1 MQFQSAFV
9 LILFLG
15 MIQPSFA
22 QEENK
27 GCVEGNCEN
36 SWGIY
41 EDYLGDVYRGR
52 YEGYFEKGVYSGKGK
67 LVTANG
73 EKYEG
78 NWLNGKP
85 HGLGAKTSSDG
96 KIQAGTWEDGK
107 LVARLKREFSIEC
120 LGGNCKDGQGKSRD
134 NAGNEYKG
142 DFVNGQYNGYGEMEY
157 NNGDR
162 YVGHWENGIHQGKGS
177 YFFNN
182 GHVNTGDFLEGKF
195 TLNKMKIWAVVVGV
209 ADYQHFQKLKYTTR
223 DAQRVYA
230 FFRSVEGGAI
240 PEEQITLLQDA
251 DATAFNIVN
260 TAADLFEQADSNDLV
275 VFYFAGH
282 GKNGAFLPYDYDGND
297 GNLLHHGL
305 INSVLKDSPAKYK
318 LCVIDACHSGSFDM
332 NTVVSYKDYLTN
344 AKEQDG
350 APSMTM
356 TRSTQSVRER
366 IKNYYKSF
374 DGIKG
379 GLAVMMSSASEEI
392 SLEANKLQQGVFSYY
407 FIQAMKGAANLD
419 GVNGEK
425 DNVIDVNELY
435 KFVELNVR
443 NFTYGFQHPLIYGEY
458 DEHMPIGLLKRA
470 Q

>member
-1 MQFQSAFV
+1 MQIQLAFV

-15 MIQPSFA
+15 IIQPSFA
-22 QEENK
+22 QDENK

-36 SWGIY
+36 GWGIS
-41 EDYLGDVYRGR
+41 ETYLGEIYQGR
-52 YEGYFEKGVYSGKGK
+52 YEGEFEKGLYAGKGK
-67 LVTANG
+67 FVAANG
-73 EKYEG
+73 DKYEG
-78 NWLNGKP
+78 SWADGKP
-85 HGLGAKTSSDG
+85 NGLGAKTFSDG

-107 LVARLKREFSIEC
+107 LVARQKREFSIEC
-120 LGGNCKDGQGKSRD
+120 LVGTCKEGHGKSQD
-134 NAGNEYKG
+134 NSGNIYSG
-142 DFVNGQYNGYGEMEY
+142 DFANGQYSGYGEMNY

-162 YVGHWENGIHQGKGS
+162 FVGHWENGVHHGKGS

-182 GHVNTGDFLEGKF
+182 GHVNTGEFSEGKYL
-195 TLNKMKIWAVVVGV
+195 LNKMKVWAVVAGV
-209 ADYQHFQKLKYTTR
+209 AEYENFQKLSFTTK

-230 FFRSVEGGAI
+230 FLRSVEGGAI
-240 PEEQITLLQDA
+240 PEDQITLLLDSE
-251 DATAFNIVN
+251 ATAFNIVN
-260 TAADLFEQADSNDLV
+260 TAADLYEQADSNDLII
-275 VFYFAGH
+275 FYFAGH
-282 GKNGAFLPYDYDGND
+282 GKNGAFLPYDYDGAD

-332 NTVVSYKDYLTN
+332 NTVVSYKDFLKNT
-344 AKEQDG
+344 KEQDG

-356 TRSTQSVRER
+356 TRSTQTVRER

-379 GLAVMMSSASEEI
+379 GLAVIMSSASEEI

-419 GVNGEK
+419 GANGEK
-425 DNVIDVNELY
+425 DNVIDVKELY
-435 KFVELNVR
+435 KFVERNVR

-458 DEHMPIGLLKRA
+458 DEHMPIGVLKRA